1 MDNYGCQDG
10 ITLSSLI
17 VLSICVQAAL
27 YIIPIIRGEKLSL
40 PKGDSLPLTWES

>member
-27 YIIPIIRGEKLSL
+27 YIIPIITSKRRFTPSNMGIMSKMR
-40 PKGDSLPLTWES
+40 